1 VGKLKDRLFFE
12 KNTFKSPNRISH
24 TYINWINLTYRPEKP
39 LFNGHAHNKIH
50 LFVKHNY
57 ILYTVC
63 KLAEYQEN
71 YPENSF
77 LFKFQ
82 PFNYQSNLK
91 VGHEGFR
98 SIEINGGPMATV
110 VIYATSDKALMK
122 KLIEDIVR
130 LFPDHDEIGLM
141 DLEGDETLSPFNVRI
156 NKLVSYACTDRIEG
170 LKRIEENISSL
181 RIPTTGYERSPFEG
195 RKPSNVWRAPS
206 LKIETSRV
214 PWFTH
219 LQKSC
224 GPDTH
229 ETVNK
234 QSQLYLGIDA
244 CDSEGRPIDYTAKC
258 NNLKYSDIP
267 DLTKGVYKFCYLPKD
282 TLAPPALGEIEDT
295 LEENRRPN
303 ISLFGPELDK
313 KIERLSVIK
322 KYLAAEYEK
331 EGARLVENSAELE
344 TYLTNLHNAA
354 NNADKVL
361 LKREFLN
368 NPFYL
373 ARMKQLKPLPVWA
386 EIETKLQENTRN
398 KNKLEEIQKQL
409 IRELKAVNREYDEL
423 RQQQD
428 ELHQQQVHLK
438 ELFEKKTGLEEQLRA
453 LNSAAN
459 GGNAGARATLIQQF
473 ERANEEYIT
482 AKLAAQK
489 GGRRHRRTQQK
500 RRLRR
505 GTQKNRRS
513 R

>member
-1 VGKLKDRLFFE
+1 
-12 KNTFKSPNRISH
+12 
-24 TYINWINLTYRPEKP
+24 
-39 LFNGHAHNKIH
+39 
-50 LFVKHNY
+50 
-57 ILYTVC
+57 
-63 KLAEYQEN
+63 
-71 YPENSF
+71 
-77 LFKFQ
+77 
-82 PFNYQSNLK
+82 
-91 VGHEGFR
+91 
-98 SIEINGGPMATV
+98 MATV

-122 KLIEDIVR
+122 KLIEDIVG

-181 RIPTTGYERSPFEG
+181 RIPTTGYERSQFEG

-234 QSQLYLGIDA
+234 QSHLYLGINA
-244 CDSEGRPIDYTAKC
+244 CDSEGRPIDYTEKC
-258 NNLKYSDIP
+258 NTLKYSDIP

-295 LEENRRPN
+295 LEEDRRPN
-303 ISLFGPELDK
+303 ISLFSPELDK
-313 KIERLSVIK
+313 KIERLSIIK
-322 KYLAAEYEK
+322 KYLDAEYEK
-331 EGARLVENSAELE
+331 EGARLLENSAELD
-344 TYLTNLHNAA
+344 TYLTKLHSDATEYE
-354 NNADKVL
+354 KKL
-361 LKREFLN
+361 LNMEFLK

-373 ARMKQLKPLPVWA
+373 ARMKLVKPLPVW
-386 EIETKLQENTRN
+386 EKIEKELQEHNKK

-409 IRELKAVNREYDEL
+409 KRELTAVNREYEEVH
-423 RQQQD
+423 QQQD

-438 ELFEKKTGLEEQLRA
+438 ELFEKKMALEDQLRA

-459 GGNAGARATLIQQF
+459 GGNAGARAALIQQF
-473 ERANEEYIT
+473 ERANEEYIK

-489 GGRRHRRTQQK
+489 GGHRRRTQQK